1 MFSLLTGYSF
11 AVNNTGNVTSAMLSD
26 FIHAALTNPQVAIA
40 IIIEIIMG
48 IALGYIM
55 AKMAKYIIAFIAI
68 LIIGAVLNV
77 WSLGGS
83 IQGFL
88 TKLGITAM
96 EFKNIILGFLGTLG
110 LLMVGPVTLGFL
122 IGIVIGLMK
131 K

>member
-88 TKLGITAM
+88 EKLGITAM
-96 EFKNIILGFLGTLG
+96 EFKNVILGFLGTLG

-122 IGIVIGLMK
+122 IGIIIGLMK

>member
-1 MFSLLTGYSF
+1 MFSLLAMYTYGLNS
-11 AVNNTGNVTSAMLSD
+11 TGNVTTAVLSD
-26 FIHAALTNPQVAIA
+26 FIHAALSNPQVAVA

-48 IALGYIM
+48 IALGYVM
-55 AKMAKYIIAFIAI
+55 AKMAKYIIAFIVI

-83 IQGFL
+83 IQDFL
-88 TKLGITAM
+88 TKLGVTAL
-96 EFKNIILGFLGTLG
+96 EFKKIILGFMGTLG

>member
-1 MFSLLTGYSF
+1 MFSLLTIYTLGLNS
-11 AVNNTGNVTSAMLSD
+11 TGNVTTAVLSD
-26 FIHAALTNPQVAIA
+26 FIHAALSNPQVAIA
-40 IIIEIIMG
+40 IVIEIIMG
-48 IALGYIM
+48 IALGYVM
-55 AKMAKYIIAFIAI
+55 AKMAKYIVAFIVI

-83 IQGFL
+83 IQDFL
-88 TKLGITAM
+88 TKLGMTAV
-96 EFKNIILGFLGTLG
+96 EFKNVILGFLGTLG

>member
-88 TKLGITAM
+88 EKLGITAM

-122 IGIVIGLMK
+122 IGIIIGLMK

>member
-1 MFSLLTGYSF
+1 MYSVLAVANTTNTTSSLASF
-11 AVNNTGNVTSAMLSD
+11 VS
-26 FIHAALTNPQVAIA
+26 AALSHPQVAIA
-40 IIIEIIMG
+40 IIIEIAMG
-48 IALGYIM
+48 IALGYVM
-55 AKMAKYIIAFIAI
+55 SKMAKYIIAFIAI

-83 IQGFL
+83 IQDFL
-88 TKLGITAM
+88 TKIGVTAI
-96 EFKNIILGFLGTLG
+96 KLKSVILGFMGTLG

>member
-1 MFSLLTGYSF
+1 MFSMLSF
-11 AVNNTGNVTSAMLSD
+11 YELGANTTGNITTTALSD
-26 FIHAALTNPQVAIA
+26 FIHSALSNPQVAIA

-48 IALGYIM
+48 VALGYVM
-55 AKMAKYIIAFIAI
+55 AKMAKYIVAFIAI

-83 IQGFL
+83 IQDFL
-88 TKLGITAM
+88 TKLGMTAV

>member
-1 MFSLLTGYSF
+1 MFSLLAIYAYGLNS
-11 AVNNTGNVTSAMLSD
+11 TGNVTTAVLSD
-26 FIHAALTNPQVAIA
+26 FIHAALSNPHVAIA

-48 IALGYIM
+48 IALGYVM
-55 AKMAKYIIAFIAI
+55 AKMAKYIIAFIVI

-83 IQGFL
+83 IQDFL
-88 TKLGITAM
+88 TKLGITAL
-96 EFKNIILGFLGTLG
+96 EFKKIILGFLGTLG

-122 IGIVIGLMK
+122 IGIIIGLMK

>member
-1 MFSLLTGYSF
+1 MFSLLTIYTLGLNS
-11 AVNNTGNVTSAMLSD
+11 TGNVTTAVLSD
-26 FIHAALTNPQVAIA
+26 FIHAALSNPQVAIA

-48 IALGYIM
+48 IALGYVM
-55 AKMAKYIIAFIAI
+55 AKMAKYIIAFIVI

-83 IQGFL
+83 IQDFL
-88 TKLGITAM
+88 TKLGMTAV
-96 EFKNIILGFLGTLG
+96 EFKKVILGFLGTLG

>member
-1 MFSLLTGYSF
+1 MFSLLTVYTLGLNS
-11 AVNNTGNVTSAMLSD
+11 TGNVTTAALSD

-48 IALGYIM
+48 IALGYVM
-55 AKMAKYIIAFIAI
+55 AKMAKYIIAFIVI

-83 IQGFL
+83 IQDFL
-88 TKLGITAM
+88 TKLGITAV
-96 EFKNIILGFLGTLG
+96 EFKNVILGFMGTLG

-122 IGIVIGLMK
+122 IGILIGLMK

>member
-1 MFSLLTGYSF
+1 
-11 AVNNTGNVTSAMLSD
+11 
-26 FIHAALTNPQVAIA
+26 
-40 IIIEIIMG
+40 MG

-88 TKLGITAM
+88 EKLGITAM
-96 EFKNIILGFLGTLG
+96 EFKNVILGFLGTLG

-122 IGIVIGLMK
+122 IGIIIGLMK

>member
-1 MFSLLTGYSF
+1 MFPLLAMYTYGLNS
-11 AVNNTGNVTSAMLSD
+11 TGNVTTAVLSD
-26 FIHAALTNPQVAIA
+26 FIHATLSNPQVAVA

-48 IALGYIM
+48 IALGYVM
-55 AKMAKYIIAFIAI
+55 AKMAKYIIAFIVI

-83 IQGFL
+83 IQDFL
-88 TKLGITAM
+88 TKLGVTAL
-96 EFKNIILGFLGTLG
+96 EFKKIILGFMGTLG